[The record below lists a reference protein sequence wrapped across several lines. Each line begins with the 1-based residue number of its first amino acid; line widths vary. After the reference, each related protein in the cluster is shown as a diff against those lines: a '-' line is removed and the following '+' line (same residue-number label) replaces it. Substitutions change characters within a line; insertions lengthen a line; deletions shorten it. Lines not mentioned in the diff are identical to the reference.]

1 MATVVI
7 MKAIEA
13 VIVEVIMVDDYQG
26 DHPDFFPG
34 YNPGKI
40 KARGELIDVTNQV
53 NLIVQFKDMM
63 GHPINTD
70 SFPTISIVQ
79 PSGLVL
85 LAPTSVGVSQ
95 VDTGQY
101 SYIFTVPINGPYGV
115 FNDVWVGYINGFRV
129 EATLS
134 FIVNHTQ
141 IPAINVDGH
150 VHLGDDPGFDYSQ
163 CALRNINKLMKSL
176 KARLNSA
183 GKAKSSDGYG
193 NTIYVDCDIFSV
205 ATLTTFIATALWDF
219 NQVPYF
225 TFFTFDE
232 ESFVEQFG
240 EILVEGATLYALA
253 SIALIE
259 RGREFQITDNGLNF
273 NPPTVSE
280 LLETQYST
288 LLSHYWEKLKYIK
301 NSLRPAPRGLGVFSM
316 NSAINPAFSRL
327 RHLRARRII

>member
-1 MATVVI
+1 MS
-7 MKAIEA
+7 
-13 VIVEVIMVDDYQG
+13 
-26 DHPDFFPG
+26 
-34 YNPGKI
+34 I
-40 KARGELIDVTNQV
+40 KRRGELLDVTDQV
-53 NLIVQFKDMM
+53 ELTVQFKDTM
-63 GHPINTD
+63 GNPVNTD

-85 LAPTSVGVSQ
+85 LAPTSTGVEQ
-95 VDTGQY
+95 EETGKY

-115 FNDVWVGYINGFRV
+115 FNDVWTGFINGFRV
-129 EATLS
+129 ETTFS
-134 FIVNHTQ
+134 FVVNHTQ
-141 IPAINVDGH
+141 IPAINSDGH
-150 VHLGDDPGFDYSQ
+150 VHLGDDPGFRYSQ
-163 CALRNINKLMKSL
+163 CALININKLMKSL
-176 KARLNSA
+176 RARLNSA
-183 GKAKSSDGYG
+183 GKAKAADSFG

-205 ATLTTFIATALWDF
+205 DTLTTFIATALWDF

-232 ESFVEQFG
+232 DIVVDQFG

-280 LLETQYST
+280 LLQTQYST
-288 LLSHYWEKLKYIK
+288 LLTHYWDKLRYIK

-316 NSAINPAFSRL
+316 NSAINPAFARL
-327 RHLRARRII
+327 RHLRSRRLI